1 MLYEIKRNFGKGNI
15 ELKNAVFAMV
25 GETLLSQDV
34 YAGPLGVSATPATA
48 GSVDY
53 EAKNQ
58 QFPDNNTLE
67 IYCLETGASAGKT
80 ATVAI
85 TLQSSADDG
94 TTWKNHYVSTFAEA
108 ALVKNEAIPLQ
119 RMTLP
124 GDCGALIRLS
134 IVVGAEAFTAGQLFA
149 VARPL

>member
-1 MLYEIKRNFGKGNI
+1 MLYEIKRNFGKCNI
-15 ELKNAVFAMV
+15 NLKNAVFAKDAV
-25 GETLLSQDV
+25 V
-34 YAGPLGVSATPATA
+34 FAGSAVSGTA
-48 GSVDY
+48 GTAGAIDF
-53 EAKNQ
+53 EAPNQ

-67 IYCLETGASAGKT
+67 IYCLETGASAGKA

-108 ALVKNEAIPLQ
+108 ALVKDEAIPLQ

-134 IVVGAEAFTAGQLFA
+134 IVVGTEVFTAGKLFA
-149 VARPL
+149 VVRPL

>member
-15 ELKNAVFAMV
+15 SLKDDVFAV
-25 GETLLSQDV
+25 DAV
-34 YAGPLGVSATPATA
+34 VFAGSAVSATAGTA
-48 GSVDY
+48 GAIDF
-53 EAKNQ
+53 EAPNQ

-67 IYCLETGASAGKT
+67 IYCLETGASAGEA

-108 ALVKNEAIPLQ
+108 ALVKDEAIPLQ

-134 IVVGAEAFTAGQLFA
+134 IVVGTEVFTAGKLFA
-149 VARPL
+149 VVRPL